1 MTYVLVPL
9 PTKGKVPAL
18 NETANKY
25 YKEVDFV
32 VVFWCN
38 KSEVKKV
45 AKNYNWN
52 IHIIYGNELKNR
64 DVHRLKCLNTV
75 LVFLHVLLLE
85 VTKK

>member
-38 KSEVKKV
+38 KSEVKKL
-45 AKNYNWN
+45 
-52 IHIIYGNELKNR
+52 LK
-64 DVHRLKCLNTV
+64 TTTGI
-75 LVFLHVLLLE
+75 FISFTE
-85 VTKK
+85 MS